1 MAYGQ
6 SFVGGVANYSG
17 GFQNSSGGPQGDSYV
32 SEIHGKWA
40 TAARQGRL
48 FHGSSAAAGIAIPL
62 YTATT
67 QALCLWNTSTTVD
80 LEIVK
85 YSLAYISGTTVAGP
99 VMYGRLNAGYTYGTG
114 APIATFT
121 NAPTYIQPG
130 RAGSGASQAQLAN
143 ATVTTTA
150 AIPVANFIGSSIS
163 TPDAFAAASTTVPLI
178 VTEENFDGSIIIPP
192 GWAFFPMA
200 LLASVSLYQQRL
212 VWIENPITGATGI

>member
-1 MAYGQ
+1 MASQYLVA
-6 SFVGGVANYSG
+6 SVGNAPPGANVS
-17 GFQNSSGGPQGDSYV
+17 QQGGPNGDAYV

-48 FHGSSAAAGIAIPL
+48 FHGSTPAAGLAVPL

-67 QALCLWNTSTTVD
+67 QALCLWNTSTTVE

-85 YSLAYISGTTVAGP
+85 FSMTYVSGSTVAGP
-99 VMYGRLNAGYTYGTG
+99 VMYGRLNAGYAAATA

-130 RAGSGASQAQLAN
+130 RCGTGVSQAQLAN

-150 AIPVANFIGSSIS
+150 AIPVANIINSSIC
-163 TPDAFAAASTTVPLI
+163 TPDAFAAASTTVPL
-178 VTEENFDGSIIIPP
+178 VVVEENFDGNMIIPP
-192 GWAFFPMA
+192 GWAFFPLA
-200 LLASVSLYQQRL
+200 LLASVSLYQQRI
-212 VWIENPITGATGI
+212 VWIENPIATSQGI

>member
-6 SFVGGVANYSG
+6 SFVGGVANYSN

-143 ATVTTTA
+143 VTVTTTA

-200 LLASVSLYQQRL
+200 LLATTSLYQQRL
-212 VWIENPITGATGI
+212 VWVENPIATTAGI

>member
-6 SFVGGVANYSG
+6 TLVGGVANYSA
-17 GFQNSSGGPQGDSYV
+17 GFQNSAGGPQGDSYV

-48 FHGSSAAAGIAIPL
+48 FHGSSAAAGIAIPI

-67 QALCLWNTSTTVD
+67 QALCLWNTSTNVD

-85 YSLAYISGTTVAGP
+85 YSLAYISGSTVAAP
-99 VMYGRLNAGYTYGTG
+99 VMYGRLYAGYAYGTG
-114 APIATFT
+114 SPIATFT

-130 RAGSGASQAQLAN
+130 RAGTGSSGAQLAN

-150 AIPVANFIGSSIS
+150 AIPVANFIGASIG
-163 TPDAFAAASTTVPLI
+163 TPDAFAAGSTTVPL
-178 VTEENFDGSIIIPP
+178 VVCEENFDGNMILPP
-192 GWAFFPMA
+192 GWALFPMA

-212 VWIENPITGATGI
+212 VWIENPVTGAGGI

>member
-6 SFVGGVANYSG
+6 SFVSGVANYPP

-67 QALCLWNTSTTVD
+67 QALCLWNTSTNVD
-80 LEIVK
+80 LELVK
-85 YSLAYISGTTVAGP
+85 YSLGYVSGTTVAGP
-99 VMYGRLNAGYTYGTG
+99 VMYALLNAGYAYGTG
-114 APIATFT
+114 SPIATFT
-121 NAPTYIQPG
+121 NAPTYMRPG
-130 RAGSGASQAQLAN
+130 RAGSGASQAQFAN
-143 ATVTTTA
+143 VTVTTTA
-150 AIPVANFIGSSIS
+150 ALPVAQMIGSSIS
-163 TPDAFAAASTTVPLI
+163 QPDAFAAASTTAPVI
-178 VTEENFDGSIIIPP
+178 VVEENFDGSIIVPP

-200 LLASVSLYQQRL
+200 LLASVSLYQQRI
-212 VWIENPITGATGI
+212 VWIENPVTGTTGI